1 VTGPSTFPIE
11 ARPPGAWPRAFATT
25 GSDRDSIAV
34 LAHLEGMTPRQIYA
48 LARDWGSAEACLDAV
63 RRGAAGSEA
72 DRERCRS
79 IDPTDVRSALADCG
93 ANLIA
98 PGDEDYPER
107 LLHLPDPPGWLFVRG
122 DLRAD
127 EEAAAI
133 VGARSCSPYGRE
145 IAEGLGAGLGAAGVT
160 VVSGAARGVDAAA
173 HRGALR
179 VRGRTIAVLGS
190 GIDVPYPRSHR
201 GLLDDI
207 ARSGAVVTEYP
218 PGMRAH
224 PRRFPARN
232 RIVAALA
239 SAVVV
244 VEGAP
249 GSGSLITAEFA
260 QDLHRDVLAVPGPVT
275 SELSA
280 APHEL
285 IRDGAGLA
293 RDAHDVLEALRIAW
307 GGPVD
312 APPARLDETER
323 RVYEALAGMP
333 QVVEQVAAGAGIA
346 SGLALRTLVALEL
359 RGLVGEEGGRYRRL
373 PGPSRTSGSSRRRN
387 TPNPETR
394 MS

>member
-1 VTGPSTFPIE
+1 VSASSAPVDV
-11 ARPPGAWPRAFATT
+11 RPPGTWPSRFASGPGDRAA
-25 GSDRDSIAV
+25 ILI
-34 LAHLEGMTPRQIYA
+34 LAHLEGMTPRRIHA
-48 LARDWGSAEACLDAV
+48 LARERGSAEATLDAV
-63 RRGAAGSEA
+63 RGADAGSDA
-72 DRERCRS
+72 DRERCRH
-79 IDPTDVRSALADCG
+79 IDPADVERALAGCG
-93 ANLIA
+93 ARLVV
-98 PGDEDYPER
+98 PGDEDYPEQ

-122 DLRAD
+122 DLRGGRD
-127 EEAAAI
+127 EAAAV

-145 IAEGLGAGLGAAGVT
+145 VAEGLGAGLAGAGVT
-160 VVSGAARGVDAAA
+160 VVSGAARGIDAAA

-179 VRGRTIAVLGS
+179 VRGRTVAVLGS
-190 GIDVPYPRSHR
+190 GIDVPYPRTHR

-207 ARSGAVVTEYP
+207 ALSGAVVSEYP

-239 SAVVV
+239 RVVVV

-293 RDAHDVLEALRIAW
+293 RDARDVLDALSIRWHGSPEAL
-307 GGPVD
+307 
-312 APPARLDETER
+312 PATLGEDER
-323 RVYEALAGMP
+323 RVYEALAGPP
-333 QVVEQVAAGAGIA
+333 QIVEQVAVRAR
-346 SGLALRTLVALEL
+346 LDPRRTLRTLVALEL
-359 RGLVGEEGGRYRRL
+359 QGLIGEQGGRYQRL
-373 PGPSRTSGSSRRRN
+373 PGRGRTSGSLRRTN
-387 TPNPETR
+387 
-394 MS
+394 